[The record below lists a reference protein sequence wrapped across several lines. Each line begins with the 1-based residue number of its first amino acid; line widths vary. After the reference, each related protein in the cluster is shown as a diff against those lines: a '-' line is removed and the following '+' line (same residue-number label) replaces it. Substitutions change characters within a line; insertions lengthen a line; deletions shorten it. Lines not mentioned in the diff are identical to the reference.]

1 MRISTRGRYAL
12 RAMTDLA
19 LHSTGDCIR
28 TRDIAKRQNISEK
41 YLEQIVTILSKSGLI
56 RSTRGAQGGYRLARK
71 PSEYTIGE
79 ILRVAEG
86 DLNPVPEDEAEENT
100 VIAQCEK
107 DLIYT
112 RLYESINTVVDGITL
127 DDIMREYHE
136 RIEALNY
143 II

>member
-1 MRISTRGRYAL
+1 MRISTKGRYAL
-12 RAMTDLA
+12 RAMADLA
-19 LHSTGDCIR
+19 LHSTGGCIR
-28 TRDIAKRQNISEK
+28 TKDIAKRQNISEK

-71 PSEYTIGE
+71 PSDYTIGE

-86 DLNPVPEDEAEENT
+86 DLNPVPEEEDEENT

-107 DLIYT
+107 DLVYK
-112 RLYESINTVVDGITL
+112 RLYDSINMVVDGITL
-127 DDIMREYHE
+127 EDVTKEYHE

-143 II
+143 VI